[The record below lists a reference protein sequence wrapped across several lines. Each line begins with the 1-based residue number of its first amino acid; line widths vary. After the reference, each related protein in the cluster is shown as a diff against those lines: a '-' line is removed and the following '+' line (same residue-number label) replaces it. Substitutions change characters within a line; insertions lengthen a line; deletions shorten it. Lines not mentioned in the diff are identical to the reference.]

1 MAGPGLPVLEGKHLE
16 PFGCHVD
23 GARWTIAGRH
33 ADRLLGDRHRRWRLG
48 YRDVASATNRMT
60 LIAALVPPR
69 VVTTHTIF
77 CLRTPL
83 RRNLQHLLCGLF
95 NSLVVNYLVR
105 LRVTTHVTTAIVE
118 RLPIPTVDKLAG
130 YADEI
135 AKLGL
140 VLSRRGGA
148 DVVSGFSRTRQF
160 ARLNAL
166 TAGIYQLSE
175 AEFAHVLGTFPLV
188 PQEERDGALAEFRKR
203 FC

>member
-1 MAGPGLPVLEGKHLE
+1 
-16 PFGCHVD
+16 VD
-23 GARWTIAGRH
+23 EARWTIARKH
-33 ADRLLGDRHRRWRLG
+33 ADRLLGNRHRHRRLG
-48 YRDVASATNRMT
+48 YRDVASATNKTT
-60 LIAALVPPR
+60 LIAALVPPE

-83 RRNLQHLLCGLF
+83 RRRLQHLLCGLF

-118 RLPIPTVDKLAG
+118 RLPIPTVDRLGG

-135 AKLGL
+135 AELGL
-140 VLSRRGGA
+140 SLVRLKADTTSA
-148 DVVSGFSRTRQF
+148 PNTTSATNTASTDVVSGFSRTHLL

-166 TAGIYQLSE
+166 VAGIYQLTE

-188 PQEERDGALAEFRKR
+188 PQNERDEALAEFRKAWR
-203 FC
+203 